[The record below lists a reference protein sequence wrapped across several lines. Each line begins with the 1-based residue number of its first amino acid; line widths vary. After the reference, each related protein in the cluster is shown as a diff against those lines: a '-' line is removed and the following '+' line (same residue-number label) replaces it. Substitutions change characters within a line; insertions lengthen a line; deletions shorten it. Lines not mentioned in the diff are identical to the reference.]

1 MFAAICA
8 LLTAFLAIGLMAPG
22 HPPEFWRAIVKA
34 DFAPPAD
41 ADVPALAAELGDL
54 LASPD
59 PELRDE
65 IAYSTL
71 ASWIYQRKVLDAAA
85 LRPLT
90 GSLIRNLRADVG
102 SVDTDAVFR
111 RSFSALTLSVV
122 VARDNGDPVLDDTAY
137 HELLNA
143 ALTYLDAEKDVRG
156 YDESKGWIHS
166 AAHTADLLKFLA
178 RSRFASASDQARI
191 LEAIARKLND
201 SPVFTYGED
210 ERFARAVL
218 SIVNRKDFDGD
229 AFVSWAA
236 RSKPA
241 GVRAARPQA
250 RQLHGAQNLKNFLS
264 KLEVLLS
271 FDPQPPES
279 VRIARDGVRAAL
291 KDLY

>member
-1 MFAAICA
+1 MFSVISA
-8 LLTAFLAIGLMAPG
+8 LLAGFLTIAVMAPS

-34 DFAPPAD
+34 DFAPPSG

-71 ASWIYQRKVLDAAA
+71 ASWIYQRKILDAAA

-122 VARDNGDPVLDDTAY
+122 VARDNGDPVLDEAAH
-137 HELLNA
+137 HELLDA

-156 YDESKGWIHS
+156 HDESKGWIHS

-178 RSRFASASDQARI
+178 RSRFVSASDQARI
-191 LEAIARKLND
+191 LTAIARKLND

-210 ERFARAVL
+210 ERFARAAL
-218 SIVNRKDFDGD
+218 SIVNRKDFDGN
-229 AFVSWAA
+229 AFVAWTA

-241 GVRAARPQA
+241 RVPARPSA
-250 RQLHGAQNLKNFLS
+250 RQLRGAQNVKNFLS

-271 FDPQPPES
+271 LDSQQQDS
-279 VRIARDGVRAAL
+279 TRIARDSVRAAL